1 MSDNDDIDKVI
12 HDLEQQGVDLNN
24 YREMEG
30 LGDLVESALKK
41 VGITEDRFKSW
52 FNLKECNCTKSKKWL
67 NKIFP
72 FRK

>member
-12 HDLEQQGVDLNN
+12 HDLEQQGVNLNN
-24 YREMEG
+24 YGEMEG

-52 FNLKECNCTKSKKWL
+52 FNLKECNCTKRKQWL

>member
-1 MSDNDDIDKVI
+1 MSNNDDIDKVI
-12 HDLEQQGVDLNN
+12 HDLEQQGVNLNN
-24 YREMEG
+24 YGEMEG

-41 VGITEDRFKSW
+41 VGITEERFKSW
-52 FNLKECNCTKSKKWL
+52 FNLKECNCTKRKQWL